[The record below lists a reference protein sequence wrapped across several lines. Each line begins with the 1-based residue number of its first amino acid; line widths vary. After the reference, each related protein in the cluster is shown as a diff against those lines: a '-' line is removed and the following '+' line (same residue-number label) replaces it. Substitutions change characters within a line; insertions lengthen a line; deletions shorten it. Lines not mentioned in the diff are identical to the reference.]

1 MNGIGKALQIV
12 AGLTLTVFN
21 ILEATFNLIQTNSK
35 LIITTLLFLG
45 TIIGLVLL
53 GKVQMLGWAFGIFAG
68 KAITR
73 LGEII
78 LNFIVMGKK
87 LGWATAL
94 SMLFGVTLNMWAWIA
109 IAALLA
115 IIIALVWVSESF
127 TDACGNIVGAAFW
140 LGATLWNIVVGVINA
155 IIQFMWTYFVEPW
168 IGIIEWVLNVFNDG
182 FNSFG
187 DGVKNLLGQIISWF
201 LSLGKVVTKIIDAI
215 FGTNCTGGLES
226 LQNNVLSWGKK
237 EKAITLSR
245 EAPEVLQRVST
256 KNAFAKGYGYGE
268 QLGNWTTDKI
278 SGLKDTISN
287 KLNVGGLPTNE
298 IMPNIED
305 IKGNT
310 GKIADSMELTEEDL
324 KYLRDVANMEWKKEF
339 TTANITVDM
348 TNNNNVSNDFDLN
361 SLAIGLRDLVEEE
374 MFAVANGTY
383 V

>member
-1 MNGIGKALQIV
+1 VL
-12 AGLTLTVFN
+12 
-21 ILEATFNLIQTNSK
+21 LI
-35 LIITTLLFLG
+35 LG

-53 GKVQMLGWAFGIFAG
+53 GKVQMLGWAFSIFAG

-94 SMLFGVTLNMWAWIA
+94 SMLFGVTLSWWAWIA

-115 IIIALVWVSESF
+115 IIIALVWVSDSF
-127 TDACGNIVGAAFW
+127 TDACGNIIGSIFVVFQFIVNSVRLILNVLASMIAVSVGLFANLLIAINNTWYGAIASFW
-140 LGATLWNIVVGVINA
+140 QFVRDCLDGTGRVAKAVSKIAELFGLDGASIDAKISTAKGNVAGYNDINA
-155 IIQFMWTYFVEPW
+155 IAES
-168 IGIIEWVLNVFNDG
+168 GL
-182 FNSFG
+182 SFFGEAFKPGWAG
-187 DGVKNLLGQIISWF
+187 DAFDSGHALGS
-201 LSLGKVVTKIIDAI
+201 K
-215 FGTNCTGGLES
+215 GGQWL
-226 LQNNVLSWGKK
+226 
-237 EKAITLSR
+237 
-245 EAPEVLQRVST
+245 
-256 KNAFAKGYGYGE
+256 
-268 QLGNWTTDKI
+268 TDKAL
-278 SGLKDTISN
+278 GLKDIISN
-287 KLNVGGLPTNE
+287 KLNIGGLPADE

-310 GKIADSMELTEEDL
+310 GKIADSMELTEEDM